1 MLTNHLEKPI
11 NSIRGCVRSTHIL
24 QTIKTNHMK
33 PKPEIYDIKGWQLAA
48 IFLVILFLTQ
58 QLEKL

>member
-1 MLTNHLEKPI
+1 
-11 NSIRGCVRSTHIL
+11 
-24 QTIKTNHMK
+24 MK
-33 PKPEIYDIKGWQLAA
+33 PKPEFYDIKGWQLAA